1 MQKIENQNDK
11 PRREQLLERMQGMYP
26 DRSFAVENGVDG
38 EFSQDALEQALM
50 DALDEYANYQGKNK
64 ELHSLLMGD
73 PRSVAFVTKWMES
86 GDPRAAL
93 VEVFGDDLSEL
104 ATEEGRSKFS
114 DNLKSWRDRRAEDD
128 RLDQEA
134 AANLEETYNALD
146 SWRQEKGLSE
156 EEAVEV
162 FMRLSAVA
170 MGGLMNKYTI
180 DDFDMAYKAM
190 RYDNAIS
197 DARREGE
204 VAGRNAKIE
213 ENKMRRKAM
222 GSMPPS
228 LSGQGVKVE
237 ERKPKKPE
245 SIWSGVK

>member
-1 MQKIENQNDK
+1 MQKTENQNNK
-11 PRREQLLERMQGMYP
+11 PTRALLIERMQGMYP
-26 DRSFAVENGVDG
+26 ERSFAAENGADG

-64 ELHSLLMGD
+64 ELHELLMGD
-73 PRSVAFVTKWMES
+73 PRSIAFVTKWMES

-104 ATEEGRSKFS
+104 ATEEGRGQFS
-114 DNLKSWRDRRAEDD
+114 ENLKVWREKRDADD
-128 RLDQEA
+128 KLDQEA
-134 AANLEETYNALD
+134 AANLEVTFNELD
-146 SWRQEKGLSE
+146 SWRQSKGLSE

-170 MGGLMNKYTI
+170 MGGLMNKYSA

-190 RYDNAIS
+190 RFDNAVS

-204 VAGRNAKIE
+204 VAGRNARIE
-213 ENKMRRKAM
+213 ENKARRKAI
-222 GSMPPS
+222 GSMPPT
-228 LSGQGVKVE
+228 LSGQGVRVE
-237 ERKPKKPE
+237 ERKPKKAE
-245 SIWSGVK
+245 SVWAGVE